1 MADIR
6 KLGKLIGWFTLLAAG
21 CSAVPGRGL
30 TLFPEGH
37 KLIDSAKAMR
47 STYPTALPLP
57 KELDKRPLPP
67 YTVEPGDVLLVQAAD
82 LDSPLRLPGDQP
94 VMPDG
99 TITLGRHGRLQVAGR
114 TVEEIE
120 AAVRPFIEAQARD
133 PKEKD
138 VGPIVV
144 RVVTRLSKVYY
155 VLGEVNAPGAFT
167 MNGRE
172 TVLDG
177 ILAAGGLTERA
188 SRREIIL
195 SRPTRPDG
203 CRVVLP
209 ICYREIVQLGD
220 TSTNYQLLPG
230 DRIFV
235 ATRSFWEELFH
246 NKPDC
251 APCGGPQHACPNGT
265 CSQEGAPVGKPVVA
279 PVEMLPPR

>member
-1 MADIR
+1 MGA
-6 KLGKLIGWFTLLAAG
+6 LVGLLTALTAG

-37 KLIDSAKAMR
+37 PLIDQAKALR
-47 STYPTALPLP
+47 SAYPTPLPLP

-67 YTVEPGDVLLVQAAD
+67 YTVEPGDVLLIQPAD

-99 TITLGRHGRLQVAGR
+99 TISLGRYGQVQVAGK
-114 TVEEIE
+114 TVAEI
-120 AAVRPFIEAQARD
+120 ATAVHAFVVAQATD
-133 PKEKD
+133 AKEKD

-144 RVVTRLSKVYY
+144 RVVTRVSKVYY

-167 MNGRE
+167 LNGRE

-177 ILAAGGLTERA
+177 IIAAGGLTDKA
-188 SRREIIL
+188 SRRNIIL
-195 SRPTRPDG
+195 SRPTRPDS

-235 ATRSFWEELFH
+235 ASRGFHEELFH
-246 NKPDC
+246 KKEEC
-251 APCGGPQHACPNGT
+251 APCGGPQRACPDGV
-265 CSQEGAPVGKPVVA
+265 CGHDGPVVGAPTLPA
-279 PVEMLPPR
+279 PLPVEVLPPR